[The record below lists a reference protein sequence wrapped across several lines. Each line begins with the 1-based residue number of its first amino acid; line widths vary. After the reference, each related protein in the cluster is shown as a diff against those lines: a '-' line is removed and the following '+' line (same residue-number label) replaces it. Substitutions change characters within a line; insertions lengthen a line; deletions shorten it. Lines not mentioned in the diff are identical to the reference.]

1 MYQTQAGLL
10 TIGEFVTFLAALL
23 LIMPPLRHLAGLNA
37 SFVMMTVAAES
48 LFATLDL
55 QEEPDQGTEQLS
67 KDIKNVVF
75 DSVGLRYPGAE
86 RDAVES
92 VSFAIEKQGY
102 CSRWAL
108 GIGEDDHRQYASEVL
123 ESNIRTDSY

>member
-1 MYQTQAGLL
+1 
-10 TIGEFVTFLAALL
+10 
-23 LIMPPLRHLAGLNA
+23 
-37 SFVMMTVAAES
+37 MMTVAAES

-92 VSFAIEKQGY
+92 VSFALEKG
-102 CSRWAL
+102 RAIAL
-108 GIGEDDHRQYASEVL
+108 VGLSGSGKTTIVNMLPRFWNPTSGRILINGVDAQRYTLSSL
-123 ESNIRTDSY
+123 EAK